1 MDDARECILMTDWP
15 LLSVVTF
22 IPLICVLFLL
32 PIKDDT
38 EIGRRNIRQVALLGT
53 TATFVMSLLIWASF
67 DVSDPG
73 FQMVES
79 IDLPGSGS
87 PTRWAWTAFR
97 CCSSS

>member
-38 EIGRRNIRQVALLGT
+38 EIGRRNIRQVALLGRRRP
-53 TATFVMSLLIWASF
+53 S
-67 DVSDPG
+67 
-73 FQMVES
+73 
-79 IDLPGSGS
+79 
-87 PTRWAWTAFR
+87 
-97 CCSSS
+97 

>member
-1 MDDARECILMTDWP
+1 LA
-15 LLSVVTF
+15 SSVVVTF

-53 TATFVMSLLIWASF
+53 TATFIMSLLIWASF

-79 IDLPGSGS
+79 IDLGQARCS

>member
-1 MDDARECILMTDWP
+1 MTDWP

-79 IDLPGSGS
+79 IDLPARCS
-87 PTRWAWTAFR
+87 PTRWVWTAFR